1 MQYLY
6 FCNMKYQTV
15 SPLTQEVLFEQE
27 ILSDIELEKQVQ
39 KSLTSFIS
47 WKQKSIEERITI
59 LPKLADLLRK
69 NKENLSRLSAIEM
82 GKPVSEAALE
92 IEKCA
97 VLCEHYHTH
106 SQEYLK
112 PVRFDDQYALY
123 YVPMGIILSI
133 MPWNFPYWQ
142 VFRAVIPA
150 LMAGNV
156 VLVKHAP
163 NVPQCAVAI
172 KDLFAQ
178 AGAAEGVFANVF
190 ISHEQVSRLIADKR
204 IQGISLTGSTRA
216 GIAVNEQAAK
226 YLKKVVL
233 ELGGS
238 DPFIVCE
245 DTNVEQALKVLMRSR
260 FGNCGQ
266 SCIAAKRILVQENIA
281 ETFTTLLHKEIK
293 KLRLGDPLEQDTQ
306 IGPMARKD
314 LVEVAV
320 SQVEDA
326 LQKGAKCL
334 TGGKR
339 KDNQSNFFL
348 PTLLTHVTSDMR
360 VMQEEVFAPVASV
373 YRFKTIEEVIEVANN
388 TDYGLGASVWTQN
401 KIQGEYIASQLLA
414 GTVFINGLV
423 RSDPKYPFGG
433 IKLSGVG
440 KELSYFG
447 MQEFC
452 YPILRADLS

>member
-1 MQYLY
+1 
-6 FCNMKYQTV
+6 
-15 SPLTQEVLFEQE
+15 
-27 ILSDIELEKQVQ
+27 
-39 KSLTSFIS
+39 
-47 WKQKSIEERITI
+47 
-59 LPKLADLLRK
+59 
-69 NKENLSRLSAIEM
+69 
-82 GKPVSEAALE
+82 
-92 IEKCA
+92 
-97 VLCEHYHTH
+97 
-106 SQEYLK
+106 
-112 PVRFDDQYALY
+112 
-123 YVPMGIILSI
+123 

-178 AGAAEGVFANVF
+178 AGVAEGVFANVF